1 MPLSLRE
8 PSFPTS
14 FHEALLHG
22 IGELKDE
29 HGAFRMAIKNALIL
43 DNLNPAQRKAVTHVN
58 GPLLTLAG
66 PGSGKTRVVTHR
78 IAYLLEQGI
87 SPYSILALT
96 FTNKAAQEMKA
107 RLKNLC
113 GDEPVWL
120 GTFHGYCARFL
131 RRYGRMV
138 GVSENFSI
146 FDADDAKKAMQH
158 AIVDAEV
165 SLTHLNIG
173 EIIKGISGL
182 KNRVITP
189 EMMQGEQHSSVEKV
203 LAKIYPVYQK
213 YLLQNNAVDFDDLLM
228 HTASIL
234 RSSPDLRSELD
245 SKHRYILVDEYQDT
259 NLAQYL
265 IVRALSVDHPNLN
278 VTGDPDQS
286 IYGWRGADISNILNF
301 ERDYPNVVTVRLEQN
316 YRSTPEVLSVADAL
330 ISCNTRR
337 KAKQLIPTRESGT
350 PVKLYSYASARDEAD
365 NIADQIVAAVI
376 DKTAKP
382 KDFAILYRTN
392 AHSRLLEAALMR
404 RKLNYQL
411 IGGYRFY
418 HREEIKDLLAYLRLV
433 HNPTDD
439 ISFERIVNVPTRGLG
454 DKSLSKVTEL
464 ARVKGVPMLVAL
476 RAVVEHGLMS
486 KKATSG
492 ARQFLALYDELMHL
506 SRGPLSV
513 MIQELVKKTEYVK
526 YLSAR
531 KTETPDESIQG
542 NINEL
547 IADAAEADRQDLDG
561 NTMERFLEQVT
572 LISDADGITDHENK
586 VTLMTLHSAKGL
598 EFDNVFIIAVEQEIL
613 PHKRSMYDA
622 AQMEE
627 ERRLFFVG
635 ITRAKNRLQLSIA
648 KSRGFGSARMSCPSA
663 FLMELPR
670 AEMEIIDLSEPFDAH
685 DDFGDGDF
693 ADSSKEDWESQS
705 FLHQRKRPKAK
716 ASNRKPPSIDSSPD
730 FDAGSSPALTAR
742 GIDSLLDDFSDQEAG
757 ASAEPDTNL
766 PSELGTIA
774 KKLEGLNRKIPT
786 GALKSA
792 SQVTAAMTPDGIPV
806 DRFEAGDMVMHPSY
820 GPGTIMS
827 VEGRGLRRMARVVFL
842 EGESKSF
849 QLSKAHLTFKD

>member
-1 MPLSLRE
+1 
-8 PSFPTS
+8 
-14 FHEALLHG
+14 
-22 IGELKDE
+22 
-29 HGAFRMAIKNALIL
+29 MAVKNSAIL
-43 DNLNPAQRKAVTHVN
+43 EKLNEAQRKAVTHVD

-87 SPYSILALT
+87 SPFSILALT
-96 FTNKAAQEMKA
+96 FTNKAAQEMKG

-138 GVSENFSI
+138 GISENFSI

-158 AIVDAEV
+158 AIVEAEV
-165 SLTHLNIG
+165 SLTHINIG
-173 EIIKGISGL
+173 AIIKGVSGL
-182 KNRVITP
+182 KNRVVTP
-189 EMMQGEQHSSVEKV
+189 EMLQGEHQSSTDKV
-203 LAKIYPVYQK
+203 LAKVYPAYQK

-234 RSSPDLRSELD
+234 RSSSDLRGELD

-259 NLAQYL
+259 NLAQYQ
-265 IVRALSVDHPNLN
+265 IVRALSLEYPNLN

-316 YRSTPEVLSVADAL
+316 YRSTPEVLSIADAL

-337 KAKQLIPTRESGT
+337 KAKQLIPTREAGT

-365 NIADQIVAAVI
+365 NIADQIVASVMA
-376 DKTAKP
+376 KTAKP

-392 AHSRLLEAALMR
+392 AHSRLLEAALLR

-411 IGGYRFY
+411 IGGFRFY

-464 ARVKGVPMLVAL
+464 ARSRGIPMLVAL

-492 ARQFLALYDELMHL
+492 ARQFLALYDELMQL

-513 MIQELVKKTEYVK
+513 MIQQLVAKTDYVK
-526 YLSAR
+526 YLSAK
-531 KTETPDESIQG
+531 KTETPDESIRG

-547 IADAAEADRQDLDG
+547 IADAAEVDRQDTDG
-561 NTMERFLEQVT
+561 NAIERFLEQVT
-572 LISDADGITDHENK
+572 LISDADGITDHDNK

-635 ITRAKNRLQLSIA
+635 ITRARNCLQLSIA
-648 KSRGFGSARMSCPSA
+648 KSRGFGNSRMSCPSS

-670 AEMEIIDLSEPFDAH
+670 AEMEIVDLSDPFAA
-685 DDFGDGDF
+685 DDDYSDGDLGDAF
-693 ADSSKEDWESQS
+693 DDDWASQS
-705 FLHQRKRPKAK
+705 FLHQRKRPNGTATKRKQPKIETADDW
-716 ASNRKPPSIDSSPD
+716 ASSQESVEPKIEMDV
-730 FDAGSSPALTAR
+730 
-742 GIDSLLDDFSDQEAG
+742 LLDDFADEETT
-757 ASAEPDTNL
+757 ASVTPTSKDLGVFAKNL
-766 PSELGTIA
+766 ES
-774 KKLEGLNRKIPT
+774 LNRKIPM
-786 GALKSA
+786 GALKTA
-792 SQVTAAMTPDGIPV
+792 AQVTAATTQDGIPV
-806 DRFEAGDMVMHPSY
+806 DRFEAGDMVVHPSY
-820 GPGTIMS
+820 GVGTIMS
-827 VEGRGLRRMARVVFL
+827 VEGRGLRRMARVVFSD
-842 EGESKSF
+842 GDSKSF
-849 QLSKAHLTFKD
+849 QLSKAHLTFKV

>member
-1 MPLSLRE
+1 MTNENS
-8 PSFPTS
+8 
-14 FHEALLHG
+14 
-22 IGELKDE
+22 
-29 HGAFRMAIKNALIL
+29 MIL
-43 DNLNPAQRKAVTHVN
+43 DNLNVAQRKAVTHVD

-78 IAYLLEQGI
+78 IAHLLEQGI

-107 RLKNLC
+107 RLKKLC

-138 GVSENFSI
+138 GISENFSI
-146 FDADDAKKAMQH
+146 FDADDAKKALQH
-158 AIVDAEV
+158 AIVAAEV

-173 EIIKGISGL
+173 EISKGVSGL
-182 KNRVITP
+182 KNRVVTP
-189 EMMQGEQHSSVEKV
+189 DMMQGEHHSSSDKI
-203 LAKIYPVYQK
+203 LAKVYPAYQK
-213 YLLQNNAVDFDDLLM
+213 FLLQNNAVDFDDLLM

-259 NLAQYL
+259 NFAQYL
-265 IVRALSVDHPNLN
+265 IVKSMSIDYQNLN

-301 ERDYPNVVTVRLEQN
+301 ERDYPKAVTVRLEEN
-316 YRSTPEVLSVADAL
+316 YRSTPEVLSIADAL

-337 KAKQLIPTRESGT
+337 KAKRLIPTRATGAS
-350 PVKLYSYASARDEAD
+350 VKLYSYASARDEAD
-365 NIADQIVAAVI
+365 HIADQIVAAVM

-392 AHSRLLEAALMR
+392 AHSRLLEAALLR

-411 IGGYRFY
+411 IGGFRFY
-418 HREEIKDLLAYLRLV
+418 HREEIKDLIAYLRLV

-464 ARVKGVPMLVAL
+464 ARAKDIPMLVAL

-513 MIQELVKKTEYVK
+513 MIQQLVEKTDYVK

-547 IADAAEADRQDLDG
+547 IADAAEVDRQDVDG
-561 NTMERFLEQVT
+561 NAIERFLEQVT
-572 LISDADGITDHENK
+572 LISDADGITDHESK

-598 EFDNVFIIAVEQEIL
+598 EFDNVFIIAVEQEVL

-635 ITRAKNRLQLSIA
+635 ITRARNRLQLSIA
-648 KSRGFGSARMSCPSA
+648 KSRGFGSSRMSCPSS

-670 AEMEIIDLSEPFDAH
+670 AEMEIVDLSEPFATD
-685 DDFGDGDF
+685 DDFGDSDFQDTHNDSGWGD
-693 ADSSKEDWESQS
+693 KS
-705 FLHQRKRPKAK
+705 FLHQRKGKNAK
-716 ASNRKPPSIDSSPD
+716 AAKPKQPKIETMADWEVANETDESQDFAPD
-730 FDAGSSPALTAR
+730 EMDV
-742 GIDSLLDDFSDQEAG
+742 LLDDLGDDDEV
-757 ASAEPDTNL
+757 ASSAAKTIDEP
-766 PSELGTIA
+766 GTFA
-774 KKLEGLNRKIPT
+774 KKLESLNRTIPV
-786 GALKSA
+786 GALKTA
-792 SQVTAAMTPDGIPV
+792 AQVTAVVTPGGIPV
-806 DRFEAGDMVMHPSY
+806 DRFEAGDMVVHPSY
-820 GPGTIMS
+820 GAGTITS

-849 QLSKAHLTFKD
+849 QLSKAQLSFKD

>member
-1 MPLSLRE
+1 MSTE
-8 PSFPTS
+8 KPS
-14 FHEALLHG
+14 
-22 IGELKDE
+22 
-29 HGAFRMAIKNALIL
+29 IL
-43 DNLNPAQRKAVTHVN
+43 ECLNDAQRKAVTHVE

-78 IAYLLEQGI
+78 IANLLDQGI
-87 SPYSILALT
+87 SAYSILALT
-96 FTNKAAQEMKA
+96 FTNKAAQEMKN
-107 RLKNLC
+107 RLKKLC

-146 FDADDAKKAMQH
+146 FDTDDAKRAMQH
-158 AIVDAEV
+158 AIVAAEV

-173 EIIKGISGL
+173 EIAKGISSL

-189 EMMQGEQHSSVEKV
+189 EMLQGEQHSSKDKV
-203 LAKIYPVYQK
+203 LAKVYPAYQK
-213 YLLQNNAVDFDDLLM
+213 FLLQNNAVDFDDLLM

-259 NLAQYL
+259 NLAQYQ
-265 IVRALSVDHPNLN
+265 IVRALSYDYPNLN

-337 KAKQLIPTRESGT
+337 KAKQLIPTRDSGAA
-350 PVKLYSYASARDEAD
+350 VRLYSYASAREEAD
-365 NIADQIVAAVI
+365 NIADQIVAAVM

-392 AHSRLLEAALMR
+392 AHSRLLEAALLR

-439 ISFERIVNVPTRGLG
+439 ISFERIINVPTRGLG
-454 DKSLSKVTEL
+454 EKSLAKVTEL
-464 ARVKGVPMLVAL
+464 ARSKDIPMLVAL

-492 ARQFLALYDELMHL
+492 ARQFLALYDELVHL
-506 SRGPLSV
+506 SSGPLSV
-513 MIQELVKKTEYVK
+513 MIQQLVAKTEYVA

-547 IADAAEADRQDLDG
+547 IADAAEVDRQDLDG
-561 NTMERFLEQVT
+561 NAIERFLEQVT
-572 LISDADGITDHENK
+572 LISDADGITDHDNK

-598 EFDNVFIIAVEQEIL
+598 EFDNVFIIAVEEEIL
-613 PHKRSMYDA
+613 PHKRSMYDP

-635 ITRAKNRLQLSIA
+635 ITRARNRLQLSIA
-648 KSRGFGSARMSCPSA
+648 KSRGFGSSRMSCPSS

-670 AEMEIIDLSEPFDAH
+670 AEMEIVDLSDPFASQDEY
-685 DDFGDGDF
+685 DDGDFGDS
-693 ADSSKEDWESQS
+693 AEEDWESQS
-705 FLHQRKRPKAK
+705 FLHKRPKSKGVPAVRNP
-716 ASNRKPPSIDSSPD
+716 AVRKQPTMDTAPEWAVANESIGTDPTMD
-730 FDAGSSPALTAR
+730 
-742 GIDSLLDDFSDQEAG
+742 ILLDEK
-757 ASAEPDTNL
+757 AEVTSGSEDNL
-766 PSELGTIA
+766 GPLS
-774 KKLEGLNRKIPT
+774 KRLEGLNRKIPV
-786 GALKSA
+786 GALKTA
-792 SQVTAAMTPDGIPV
+792 AQVTAAMTPGGTPV
-806 DRFEAGDMVMHPSY
+806 DRFEAGSRVVHPSY
-820 GPGTIMS
+820 GTGTVTS
-827 VEGRGLRRMARVVFL
+827 VEGRGIRRMARVLFM
-842 EGESKSF
+842 EGETKSF
-849 QLSKAHLTFKD
+849 QLSRAQLTLKESE

>member
-1 MPLSLRE
+1 MATENSLI
-8 PSFPTS
+8 F
-14 FHEALLHG
+14 
-22 IGELKDE
+22 
-29 HGAFRMAIKNALIL
+29 
-43 DNLNPAQRKAVTHVN
+43 DNLNVAQRKAVTHVD
-58 GPLLTLAG
+58 GPLLILAG

-96 FTNKAAQEMKA
+96 FTNKAAQEMKG
-107 RLKNLC
+107 RLKSLC

-138 GVSENFSI
+138 GISENFSI
-146 FDADDAKKAMQH
+146 FDADDSKKAMQH

-173 EIIKGISGL
+173 EIIKGVSGL
-182 KNRVITP
+182 KNRVVTP
-189 EMMQGEQHSSVEKV
+189 DMMQGDHQSSTDKV
-203 LAKIYPVYQK
+203 LAKVYPAYQK
-213 YLLQNNAVDFDDLLM
+213 FLLQNNAVDFDDLLM

-259 NLAQYL
+259 NFAQYS
-265 IVRALSVDHPNLN
+265 IVRALSVAFPNLN

-301 ERDYPNVVTVRLEQN
+301 ERDYPSVVTVRLEQN
-316 YRSTPEVLSVADAL
+316 YRSTPEVLSIADAL

-337 KAKQLIPTRESGT
+337 KAKQLIPTRATGT

-365 NIADQIVAAVI
+365 HIADQIVAAVL

-392 AHSRLLEAALMR
+392 AHSRLLEAALLR

-411 IGGYRFY
+411 IGGFRFY

-464 ARVKGVPMLVAL
+464 ARSKDIPMLVAL

-513 MIQELVKKTEYVK
+513 MIQQLVAKTDYVK

-531 KTETPDESIQG
+531 KSETPDESIQG

-547 IADAAEADRQDLDG
+547 IADAAEVDRQDVDG
-561 NTMERFLEQVT
+561 NAMERFLEQVT

-598 EFDNVFIIAVEQEIL
+598 EFDNVYIIAVEQEIL

-635 ITRAKNRLQLSIA
+635 ITRARNRLQLSIA
-648 KSRGFGSARMSCPSA
+648 KSRGFGNSRMSCPSS

-670 AEMEIIDLSEPFDAH
+670 AEMEIVDMSEPFAAD
-685 DDFGDGDF
+685 DDFGDSDY
-693 ADSSKEDWESQS
+693 ADSRDVDSRDDESRDDDWESQS
-705 FLHQRKRPKAK
+705 FLHQRKKTKSTPAT
-716 ASNRKPPSIDSSPD
+716 RKQPRIESSPD
-730 FDAGSSPALTAR
+730 WEVPPESEAPANE
-742 GIDSLLDDFSDQEAG
+742 IDILLDDQGDDAIPATIPF
-757 ASAEPDTNL
+757 ASN
-766 PSELGTIA
+766 ELGVFA
-774 KKLEGLNRKIPT
+774 KKLESLNRKIPM
-786 GALKSA
+786 GSLKTA
-792 SQVTAAMTPDGIPV
+792 SQVTAAMTPGGQPV
-806 DRFEAGDMVMHPSY
+806 DRFEAGDRVVHPSY
-820 GPGTIMS
+820 GPGTIIS

-842 EGESKSF
+842 EGEPKSF

>member
-1 MPLSLRE
+1 
-8 PSFPTS
+8 
-14 FHEALLHG
+14 
-22 IGELKDE
+22 
-29 HGAFRMAIKNALIL
+29 MATENSVIL
-43 DNLNPAQRKAVTHVN
+43 DDLNAAQRKAVTHVD
-58 GPLLTLAG
+58 GALLTLAG

-96 FTNKAAQEMKA
+96 FTNKAAQEMKG
-107 RLKNLC
+107 RLRNLC
-113 GDEPVWL
+113 GDAPVWL

-138 GVSENFSI
+138 GISENFSI
-146 FDADDAKKAMQH
+146 FDADDSKKAMQH
-158 AIVDAEV
+158 AIVEAEV

-173 EIIKGISGL
+173 DIAKGVSGL
-182 KNRVITP
+182 KNRVVTP
-189 EMMQGEQHSSVEKV
+189 DMMQGEHQSSTDKV
-203 LAKIYPVYQK
+203 LAKVYPAYQK
-213 YLLQNNAVDFDDLLM
+213 FLLQNNAVDFDDLLM

-259 NLAQYL
+259 NFAQYS
-265 IVRALSVDHPNLN
+265 IVRALSVEYPNLN

-316 YRSTPEVLSVADAL
+316 YRSTPEVLSIADAL
-330 ISCNTRR
+330 ISCNKRR
-337 KAKQLIPTRESGT
+337 KAKQLIPTRETGT
-350 PVKLYSYASARDEAD
+350 PVRLYSYASARDEAD
-365 NIADQIVAAVI
+365 HIADQIVAAVM
-376 DKTAKP
+376 DSTAKP

-392 AHSRLLEAALMR
+392 AHSRLLEAALLR

-411 IGGYRFY
+411 IGGFRFY

-464 ARVKGVPMLVAL
+464 ARSKDIPKLVAL

-513 MIQELVKKTEYVK
+513 MIQQLVAKTDYVK

-547 IADAAEADRQDLDG
+547 IADAAEVDRQDVDG
-561 NTMERFLEQVT
+561 NAMERFLEQVT

-622 AQMEE
+622 EQMEE

-635 ITRAKNRLQLSIA
+635 ITRARNRLQLSIA
-648 KSRGFGSARMSCPSA
+648 KSRGFGNSRMSCPSS

-670 AEMEIIDLSEPFDAH
+670 AEMEIVDLSEPFAADA
-685 DDFGDGDF
+685 DYGDSDFS
-693 ADSSKEDWESQS
+693 DSRDIEWESQS
-705 FLHQRKRPKAK
+705 FLHQRKKPKEVSAK
-716 ASNRKPPSIDSSPD
+716 RKQPRIESSPD
-730 FDAGSSPALTAR
+730 WEASQESIVQAEEMDV
-742 GIDSLLDDFSDQEAG
+742 LLDDHVDDEIPATIPF
-757 ASAEPDTNL
+757 T
-766 PSELGTIA
+766 PSELGVFA
-774 KKLEGLNRKIPT
+774 KKLESLNRKIPL
-786 GALKSA
+786 GSLKTA
-792 SQVTAAMTPDGIPV
+792 AQVTAAMTPGGIPV
-806 DRFEAGDMVMHPSY
+806 DRFEAGDMVVHPSY
-820 GPGTIMS
+820 GPGTITS

-842 EGESKSF
+842 EGEAKSF
-849 QLSKAHLTFKD
+849 QLSKAHLTLKD

>member
-1 MPLSLRE
+1 
-8 PSFPTS
+8 
-14 FHEALLHG
+14 
-22 IGELKDE
+22 
-29 HGAFRMAIKNALIL
+29 MATENSAIL
-43 DNLNPAQRKAVTHVN
+43 DNLNVAQRKAVTHVE

-78 IAYLLEQGI
+78 IAHLLEQGI

-96 FTNKAAQEMKA
+96 FTNKAAQEMKG
-107 RLKNLC
+107 RLRNLC

-138 GVSENFSI
+138 GISENFSI
-146 FDADDAKKAMQH
+146 FDADDAKRAMQH
-158 AIVDAEV
+158 AIAAAEV

-173 EIIKGISGL
+173 DIAKGVSGL
-182 KNRVITP
+182 KNRVVTP
-189 EMMQGEQHSSVEKV
+189 EMMQGEHQSSSDKV
-203 LAKIYPVYQK
+203 LAKVYPAYQK
-213 YLLQNNAVDFDDLLM
+213 FLLQNNAVDFDDLLM

-234 RSSPDLRSELD
+234 RSNPDLRSELD
-245 SKHRYILVDEYQDT
+245 FKHRYILVDEYQDT

-265 IVRALSVDHPNLN
+265 IVRSLSVEYPNLN

-316 YRSTPEVLSVADAL
+316 YRSTPEVLSIADAL

-337 KAKQLIPTRESGT
+337 KAKQLIPTRESGV

-365 NIADQIVAAVI
+365 NIADQIVAAVLA
-376 DKTAKP
+376 KTAKP

-392 AHSRLLEAALMR
+392 AHSRLLEAALLR
-404 RKLNYQL
+404 RRLNYQL
-411 IGGYRFY
+411 IGGFRFY

-464 ARVKGVPMLVAL
+464 AHSRNVPMLVAL

-492 ARQFLALYDELMHL
+492 ARQFLALYDDLMYL

-513 MIQELVKKTEYVK
+513 MIQQLVAKTDYVK

-547 IADAAEADRQDLDG
+547 IADAAEVDRQDVDG
-561 NTMERFLEQVT
+561 NAIERFLEQVT
-572 LISDADGITDHENK
+572 LISDADGITDNENK

-648 KSRGFGSARMSCPSA
+648 KSRGFGNSRMSCPSS

-670 AEMEIIDLSEPFDAH
+670 AEMEIVDLSEPFVGD
-685 DDFGDGDF
+685 DDFSDGDF
-693 ADSSKEDWESQS
+693 DTSHGDDWESQS
-705 FLHQRKRPKAK
+705 FLHQRKEAK
-716 ASNRKPPSIDSSPD
+716 GITNNRKQPKIESSVD
-730 FDAGSSPALTAR
+730 WEVSQESAVTSS
-742 GIDSLLDDFSDQEAG
+742 DMDVLLDDLGDDDVPAA
-757 ASAEPDTNL
+757 AS
-766 PSELGTIA
+766 SSSKELGTFA
-774 KKLEGLNRKIPT
+774 KKLESLNRKIPT
-786 GALKSA
+786 GALKTA
-792 SQVTAAMTPDGIPV
+792 AQVTAAMTPDGIPV

-849 QLSKAHLTFKD
+849 QLSKARLTFKD

>member
-1 MPLSLRE
+1 MD
-8 PSFPTS
+8 
-14 FHEALLHG
+14 
-22 IGELKDE
+22 K
-29 HGAFRMAIKNALIL
+29 HGANGMAIENLTIL
-43 DNLNPAQRKAVTHVN
+43 ENLNEAQRKAVTHVD

-78 IAYLLEQGI
+78 IAYLLDQGI

-107 RLKNLC
+107 RLKTLV
-113 GDEPVWL
+113 GDQPVWL

-138 GVSENFSI
+138 GLSENFSI
-146 FDADDAKKAMQH
+146 FDADDAKKAIQH
-158 AIVDAEV
+158 AIVQAEV
-165 SLTHLNIG
+165 SMTHLHLS
-173 EIIKGISGL
+173 EIIKGVSGL

-189 EMMQGEQHSSVEKV
+189 EMMEGEQHSSSDKV
-203 LAKIYPVYQK
+203 LSKIYPAYQRF
-213 YLLQNNAVDFDDLLM
+213 LLQNNAVDFDDLLM
-228 HTASIL
+228 HTATIL
-234 RSSPDLRSELD
+234 RSNPDLRRELD

-259 NLAQYL
+259 NIAQYL
-265 IVRALSVDHPNLN
+265 IVRSLSVDYQNLN

-286 IYGWRGADISNILNF
+286 IYGWRGADISNILNI
-301 ERDYPNVVTVRLEQN
+301 ERDYPKVVTVRLEQN
-316 YRSTPEVLSVADAL
+316 YRSTPEVLSVADSL

-365 NIADQIVAAVI
+365 NIADQIVNAI
-376 DKTAKP
+376 MEKTAKP

-392 AHSRLLEAALMR
+392 AHSRLLEAALLR

-411 IGGYRFY
+411 IGGFRFY

-439 ISFERIVNVPTRGLG
+439 ISFERIINVPTRGLG

-464 ARVKGVPMLVAL
+464 AGARGVPMIVAL
-476 RAVVEHGLMS
+476 RAVVENGLMS
-486 KKATSG
+486 KKATTG

-513 MIQELVKKTEYVK
+513 LIQELVAKTDYVK

-547 IADAAEADRQDLDG
+547 IADAAEVDRQDVDG
-561 NTMERFLEQVT
+561 NAIERFLEQVT
-572 LISDADGITDHENK
+572 LISDADGITDSDNK

-648 KSRGFGSARMSCPSA
+648 KSRGFGSSRMSCPSS

-670 AEMEIIDLSEPFDAH
+670 AEMEIVDLSEPFAVDE
-685 DDFGDGDF
+685 DYGDGDF
-693 ADSSKEDWESQS
+693 GDSGDEWESKS
-705 FLHQRKRPKAK
+705 FLHQKKPKK
-716 ASNRKPPSIDSSPD
+716 SPPKPKMKPPRIETVADWEVSPEPDDSND
-730 FDAGSSPALTAR
+730 
-742 GIDSLLDDFSDQEAG
+742 GIDVLLDDVGNDDAPNSSRSVPNEF
-757 ASAEPDTNL
+757 
-766 PSELGTIA
+766 GTFA
-774 KKLEGLNRKIPT
+774 KKLESLNRKIPM
-786 GALKSA
+786 GALKTA
-792 SQVTAAMTPDGIPV
+792 AQVTAATTPGGIPV
-806 DRFEAGDMVMHPSY
+806 DRFEAGDMVVHPSY
-820 GPGTIMS
+820 GSGTITS
-827 VEGRGLRRMARVVFL
+827 VEGRGLRRMARVAFL
-842 EGESKSF
+842 EGEPKSF
-849 QLSKAHLTFKD
+849 QLSKAHLTLKE

>member
-1 MPLSLRE
+1 MDNENL
-8 PSFPTS
+8 
-14 FHEALLHG
+14 
-22 IGELKDE
+22 
-29 HGAFRMAIKNALIL
+29 MIL
-43 DNLNPAQRKAVTHVN
+43 DNLNVAQRKAVTHVD

-78 IAYLLEQGI
+78 IAHLLAQGI

-107 RLKNLC
+107 RLKRLC

-138 GVSENFSI
+138 GISENFSI
-146 FDADDAKKAMQH
+146 FDSDDAKKAMQH
-158 AIVDAEV
+158 AIVEAEV

-173 EIIKGISGL
+173 EIIKGVSGL
-182 KNRVITP
+182 KNRVVTP
-189 EMMQGEQHSSVEKV
+189 EMMQGEHQSSSDKI
-203 LAKIYPVYQK
+203 LAKVYPAYQRF
-213 YLLQNNAVDFDDLLM
+213 LLQNNAVDFDDLLM

-234 RSSPDLRSELD
+234 RSSPDLRSDLD

-265 IVRALSVDHPNLN
+265 IVKMLSIDYQNLN

-301 ERDYPNVVTVRLEQN
+301 ERDYPKAVTVRLEEN
-316 YRSTPEVLSVADAL
+316 YRSTPEVLSIADAL

-337 KAKQLIPTRESGT
+337 KAKRLIPTRATGT

-365 NIADQIVAAVI
+365 HIADQIVAAVL

-392 AHSRLLEAALMR
+392 AHSRLLEAALLR
-404 RKLNYQL
+404 RRLNYQL

-439 ISFERIVNVPTRGLG
+439 ISFERIINVPTRGLG

-464 ARVKGVPMLVAL
+464 ARARGVPMIVAL
-476 RAVVEHGLMS
+476 RAVVENGLMS

-513 MIQELVKKTEYVK
+513 MIQQLVDKTDYVK

-547 IADAAEADRQDLDG
+547 IADAAEVDRLDVDG
-561 NTMERFLEQVT
+561 NAIERFLEQVT
-572 LISDADGITDHENK
+572 LISDADGITDNENR

-598 EFDNVFIIAVEQEIL
+598 EFDNVFIIAVEQEVL
-613 PHKRSMYDA
+613 PHKRSMFDA

-635 ITRAKNRLQLSIA
+635 ITRARNRLQLSIA
-648 KSRGFGSARMSCPSA
+648 KTRGFGNSRMSCPSS

-670 AEMEIIDLSEPFDAH
+670 AEMEIVDLSEPFAADSEFVDSDFEDSH
-685 DDFGDGDF
+685 DDSGWG
-693 ADSSKEDWESQS
+693 EQS
-705 FLHQRKRPKAK
+705 FLHEKKRKKVNAAKPKQPKIETMADWEV
-716 ASNRKPPSIDSSPD
+716 ANDSDDARDFAPD
-730 FDAGSSPALTAR
+730 EMDV
-742 GIDSLLDDFSDQEAG
+742 LLDDVADDG
-757 ASAEPDTNL
+757 LPDSTTEKTNG
-766 PSELGTIA
+766 LGTFA
-774 KKLEGLNRKIPT
+774 KKLESLNRKIPM
-786 GALKSA
+786 GALKTA
-792 SQVTAAMTPDGIPV
+792 AQVTAVVTPGGIPV
-806 DRFEAGDMVMHPSY
+806 DRFEAGDMVVHPSY
-820 GPGTIMS
+820 GPGTITS

-849 QLSKAHLTFKD
+849 QLSKAQLTFKD

>member
-1 MPLSLRE
+1 
-8 PSFPTS
+8 
-14 FHEALLHG
+14 
-22 IGELKDE
+22 
-29 HGAFRMAIKNALIL
+29 MATEKSAIL
-43 DNLNPAQRKAVTHVN
+43 DNLNEAQRRAVTHVD

-78 IAYLLEQGI
+78 IAHLLEQGI
-87 SPYSILALT
+87 SAYSILALI
-96 FTNKAAQEMKA
+96 FTNKAAQEMKG

-138 GVSENFSI
+138 GISENFSI
-146 FDADDAKKAMQH
+146 FDADDAKKALQH
-158 AIVDAEV
+158 AIDAAEV

-173 EIIKGISGL
+173 DIVKGISGL
-182 KNRVITP
+182 KNRVVTP
-189 EMMQGEQHSSVEKV
+189 DMMQGEHQNSKDKV
-203 LAKIYPVYQK
+203 LSKVYPAYQK
-213 YLLQNNAVDFDDLLM
+213 FLLQNNAVDFDDLLM
-228 HTASIL
+228 HTAAIL

-259 NLAQYL
+259 NLAQYQ
-265 IVRALSVDHPNLN
+265 IVRSLSFEYPNLN

-316 YRSTPEVLSVADAL
+316 YRSTPEILSIADAL
-330 ISCNTRR
+330 IACNTRR
-337 KAKQLIPTRESGT
+337 KAKRLVPTRETGV
-350 PVKLYSYASARDEAD
+350 PVKLYSYLSARDEAD
-365 NIADQIVAAVI
+365 NIADQIVVAVM

-392 AHSRLLEAALMR
+392 AHSRLLEAALLR

-411 IGGYRFY
+411 IGGFRFY

-454 DKSLSKVTEL
+454 EKSLSKVTEL
-464 ARVKGVPMLVAL
+464 ARSKDIPMLVAL

-506 SRGPLSV
+506 SHGPLSV
-513 MIQELVKKTEYVK
+513 MIQQLVEKTDYVA

-547 IADAAEADRQDLDG
+547 VADAAEVDRQDIDG
-561 NTMERFLEQVT
+561 NAIERFLEQVT
-572 LISDADGITDHENK
+572 LISDADGITDADNK

-635 ITRAKNRLQLSIA
+635 ITRARNRLQLSIA
-648 KSRGFGSARMSCPSA
+648 KSRGFGNSRMSCPSP

-670 AEMEIIDLSEPFDAH
+670 AEMEIVDLSEPFAADE
-685 DDFGDGDF
+685 DFDGNEFGDSQDN
-693 ADSSKEDWESQS
+693 DWESQS
-705 FLHQRKRPKAK
+705 FLHQRKKNKSSTTRRNQPK
-716 ASNRKPPSIDSSPD
+716 IESSPD
-730 FDAGSSPALTAR
+730 WEESQEPLVPSDEM
-742 GIDSLLDDFSDQEAG
+742 DVLLDDLGGPEAHP
-757 ASAEPDTNL
+757 ATSKTH
-766 PSELGTIA
+766 ELGTFA
-774 KKLEGLNRKIPT
+774 KKLEGLNRKIPI
-786 GALKSA
+786 GALKTA
-792 SQVTAAMTPDGIPV
+792 AQVTAATTPDGIPV
-806 DRFEAGDMVMHPSY
+806 DRFEAGDSVVHPSY

-827 VEGRGLRRMARVVFL
+827 VDGRGLRRMARVVFM

-849 QLSKAHLTFKD
+849 QLSKAHLSFKDSV

>member
-1 MPLSLRE
+1 MTTEKSAILGSL
-8 PSFPTS
+8 
-14 FHEALLHG
+14 
-22 IGELKDE
+22 
-29 HGAFRMAIKNALIL
+29 NA
-43 DNLNPAQRKAVTHVN
+43 AQRKAVTHVE

-78 IAYLLEQGI
+78 IANLLEQGI
-87 SPYSILALT
+87 SAYSILALT
-96 FTNKAAQEMKA
+96 FTNKAAQEMKG

-138 GVSENFSI
+138 GISENFSI

-158 AIVDAEV
+158 AIVAAEV

-173 EIIKGISGL
+173 EIVKGISSL
-182 KNRVITP
+182 KNRVVTP
-189 EMMQGEQHSSVEKV
+189 EMLQGENHSSKDKV
-203 LAKIYPVYQK
+203 LAKVYPVYQK
-213 YLLQNNAVDFDDLLM
+213 FLLQNNAVDFDDLLM

-259 NLAQYL
+259 NLAQYQ
-265 IVRALSVDHPNLN
+265 IVRALSYDYPNLN

-316 YRSTPEVLSVADAL
+316 YRSTPEVLSIADAL

-337 KAKQLIPTRESGT
+337 KAKQLIPTRESGP
-350 PVKLYSYASARDEAD
+350 PVRLYSYASARDEAD
-365 NIADQIVAAVI
+365 NIADQIVAAI
-376 DKTAKP
+376 LDKTAKP

-392 AHSRLLEAALMR
+392 AHSRLLEAALLR

-411 IGGYRFY
+411 IGGFRFY

-439 ISFERIVNVPTRGLG
+439 ISFERIINVPTRGLG
-454 DKSLSKVTEL
+454 EKSLAKVTEL
-464 ARVKGVPMLVAL
+464 ARSKDIPMLVAL

-513 MIQELVKKTEYVK
+513 MIQQLVLKTDYVA

-547 IADAAEADRQDLDG
+547 IADAAEVDRQDIDG
-561 NTMERFLEQVT
+561 NAIERFLEQVT
-572 LISDADGITDHENK
+572 LISDADGITDQDNK

-635 ITRAKNRLQLSIA
+635 ITRARNRLQLSIA
-648 KSRGFGSARMSCPSA
+648 KSRGFGSSRMSCPSS

-670 AEMEIIDLSEPFDAH
+670 AEMEIVDLSEPFAGDE
-685 DDFGDGDF
+685 DYDNGDFGDA
-693 ADSSKEDWESQS
+693 ADGEWEEQS
-705 FLHQRKRPKAK
+705 FLHKRPKSKGLAAK
-716 ASNRKPPSIDSSPD
+716 QLPPKIESSPD
-730 FDAGSSPALTAR
+730 WEVSQESNETN
-742 GIDSLLDDFSDQEAG
+742 DSMDVLLDERG
-757 ASAEPDTNL
+757 H
-766 PSELGTIA
+766 SELAPSVSASDDLGTFA
-774 KKLEGLNRKIPT
+774 KKLESLNRKIPA

-792 SQVTAAMTPDGIPV
+792 SQVTAAMTQDGIPV
-806 DRFEAGDMVMHPSY
+806 DRFEAGDMVVHPSY
-820 GPGTIMS
+820 GTGTITS

-849 QLSKAHLTFKD
+849 QLSKAHLTLK

>member
-1 MPLSLRE
+1 MTKENS
-8 PSFPTS
+8 
-14 FHEALLHG
+14 A
-22 IGELKDE
+22 
-29 HGAFRMAIKNALIL
+29 IL
-43 DNLNPAQRKAVTHVN
+43 DNLNPAQRKAVTHVD

-78 IAYLLEQGI
+78 IANLLEQGI

-96 FTNKAAQEMKA
+96 FTNKAAQEMKE
-107 RLKNLC
+107 RLKRLC
-113 GDEPVWL
+113 DDAPVWL

-165 SLTHLNIG
+165 SLTHLNLADV
-173 EIIKGISGL
+173 IKGISGL
-182 KNRVITP
+182 KNRVVTP
-189 EMMQGEQHSSVEKV
+189 EMMQGEHHSAIDKV
-203 LAKIYPVYQK
+203 LAKVYPVYQK
-213 YLLQNNAVDFDDLLM
+213 FLLQNNAVDFDDLLM

-234 RSSPDLRSELD
+234 RSSPDLRNELD

-259 NLAQYL
+259 NLAQYS
-265 IVRALSVDHPNLN
+265 IVRALSVEYPNLN

-316 YRSTPEVLSVADAL
+316 YRSTPEVLSVADSL

-337 KAKQLIPTRESGT
+337 KAKQLLPTRESGT

-365 NIADQIVAAVI
+365 NIADQIATAVLNQ
-376 DKTAKP
+376 TAKP
-382 KDFAILYRTN
+382 KDFAVLYRTN
-392 AHSRLLEAALMR
+392 AHSRLIEAALLR

-454 DKSLSKVTEL
+454 DKSLAKVTDL
-464 ARVKGVPMLVAL
+464 AKGRGIPMLVAL
-476 RAVVEHGLMS
+476 RAAVEHNLMS

-506 SRGPLSV
+506 SSGPLSTL
-513 MIQELVKKTEYVK
+513 IQQLVLQSDYVK
-526 YLSAR
+526 YLAAK

-547 IADAAEADRQDLDG
+547 IADAAEVDRQDLDG
-561 NTMERFLEQVT
+561 NAIERFLEQVT
-572 LISDADGITDHENK
+572 LLSDADGITDVDSK

-648 KSRGFGSARMSCPSA
+648 KSRGFGSTRMSCPSS

-670 AEMEIIDLSEPFDAH
+670 GEMEIVDLSEPFGFDDDFSDEASGDAH
-685 DDFGDGDF
+685 EEGWGD
-693 ADSSKEDWESQS
+693 QS
-705 FLHQRKRPKAK
+705 FLHQRKKAK
-716 ASNRKPPSIDSSPD
+716 KEVPKQRQPKIESHVD
-730 FDAGSSPALTAR
+730 FDETQELPATAAEM
-742 GIDSLLDDFSDQEAG
+742 DMLLGDLSDGQATD
-757 ASAEPDTNL
+757 SAESDAKN
-766 PSELGTIA
+766 LGTFA
-774 KKLEGLNRKIPT
+774 KKLESLSRKVPLGGLKT
-786 GALKSA
+786 A
-792 SQVTAAMTPDGIPV
+792 SQVAPATTPDGIPV
-806 DRFEAGDMVMHPSY
+806 DRFDAGDMVVHPTY
-820 GPGTIMS
+820 GVGTVTS
-827 VEGRGLRRMARVVFL
+827 VEGRGLRRMARVVFH

-849 QLSKAHLTFKD
+849 QLSKSKLSLKE

>member
-1 MPLSLRE
+1 
-8 PSFPTS
+8 
-14 FHEALLHG
+14 
-22 IGELKDE
+22 
-29 HGAFRMAIKNALIL
+29 MATEKSAIL
-43 DNLNPAQRKAVTHVN
+43 ENLNEAQRKAVLHVD

-78 IAYLLEQGI
+78 IAHLLEQGI
-87 SPYSILALT
+87 SAYSILALT
-96 FTNKAAQEMKA
+96 FTNKAAQEMKG
-107 RLKNLC
+107 RLKKLC

-138 GVSENFSI
+138 GISENFSI

-158 AIVDAEV
+158 AIVAAEV

-173 EIIKGISGL
+173 DIVKGISGL
-182 KNRVITP
+182 KNRVVTP
-189 EMMQGEQHSSVEKV
+189 EMMQGEHQNSKDKV
-203 LAKIYPVYQK
+203 LAKVYPAYQK
-213 YLLQNNAVDFDDLLM
+213 FLLQNNAVDFDDLLM

-259 NLAQYL
+259 NLAQYQ
-265 IVRALSVDHPNLN
+265 IVRSLSFEHPNLN

-316 YRSTPEVLSVADAL
+316 YRSTPEILSIADAL

-337 KAKQLIPTRESGT
+337 KAKQLLPTRETGV

-365 NIADQIVAAVI
+365 NIADQIVASVM
-376 DKTAKP
+376 DKTARP

-392 AHSRLLEAALMR
+392 AHSRLLEAALLR

-411 IGGYRFY
+411 IGGFRFY

-454 DKSLSKVTEL
+454 EKSLLKVTEL
-464 ARVKGVPMLVAL
+464 ARSRSIPMLVAL

-492 ARQFLALYDELMHL
+492 ARQFLALYDELAHL
-506 SRGPLSV
+506 SRGPLSF
-513 MIQELVKKTEYVK
+513 MIQQLVEKTNYVG

-547 IADAAEADRQDLDG
+547 IADAAEVDKQDVDG
-561 NTMERFLEQVT
+561 NAIERFLEQVT
-572 LISDADGITDHENK
+572 LISDADGITDAENK

-613 PHKRSMYDA
+613 PHKRSMFDA

-635 ITRAKNRLQLSIA
+635 ITRARNRLQLSIA
-648 KSRGFGSARMSCPSA
+648 KTRGFGNSRMSCPSP

-670 AEMEIIDLSEPFDAH
+670 AEMEIVDLSEPFAAD
-685 DDFGDGDF
+685 DDFDGNDF
-693 ADSSKEDWESQS
+693 GNSQEQDWESQS
-705 FLHQRKRPKAK
+705 FLHRRTTSKGSMTKRKQPKFE
-716 ASNRKPPSIDSSPD
+716 SSPD
-730 FDAGSSPALTAR
+730 WEGSQESLESTEEMD
-742 GIDSLLDDFSDQEAG
+742 ILLDGMGGDSQ
-757 ASAEPDTNL
+757 
-766 PSELGTIA
+766 PSTAKPLELGTFA
-774 KKLEGLNRKIPT
+774 KKLEGLNRKIPV
-786 GALKSA
+786 GALKTA
-792 SQVTAAMTPDGIPV
+792 AQVTVAMTPHGIPV
-806 DRFEAGDMVMHPSY
+806 DRFEAGDSVIHPAY
-820 GPGTIMS
+820 GTGTIVS
-827 VEGRGLRRMARVVFL
+827 VEGRGLRRMARVVFT

-849 QLSKAHLTFKD
+849 QLSKAHLSLKETS

>member
-1 MPLSLRE
+1 MD
-8 PSFPTS
+8 
-14 FHEALLHG
+14 
-22 IGELKDE
+22 K
-29 HGAFRMAIKNALIL
+29 HGASEMAAANLTIL
-43 DNLNPAQRKAVTHVN
+43 ENLNEAQRKAVTHVD

-78 IAYLLEQGI
+78 IAYLLDQGI

-107 RLKNLC
+107 RLKTLV
-113 GDEPVWL
+113 GDQPVWL

-131 RRYGRMV
+131 RRYARMV
-138 GVSENFSI
+138 GLTENFSI
-146 FDADDAKKAMQH
+146 FDADDAKKAIQH
-158 AIVDAEV
+158 AIVQAEV
-165 SLTHLNIG
+165 SMTHLHIG
-173 EIIKGISGL
+173 EIIKGVSGL

-189 EMMQGEQHSSVEKV
+189 EMMQGEQHSSSDKV
-203 LAKIYPVYQK
+203 LSKVYPAYQRF
-213 YLLQNNAVDFDDLLM
+213 LLSNNAVDFDDLLM
-228 HTASIL
+228 HTATIL
-234 RSSPDLRSELD
+234 RSNPELRSELD

-259 NLAQYL
+259 NIAQYL
-265 IVRALSVDHPNLN
+265 IVRSLSVDYQNLN

-286 IYGWRGADISNILNF
+286 IYGWRGADISNILNI
-301 ERDYPNVVTVRLEQN
+301 ERDYPKVVTVRLEQN
-316 YRSTPEVLSVADAL
+316 YRSTPEILSVADSL

-365 NIADQIVAAVI
+365 NIADQIVNAI
-376 DKTAKP
+376 MEKSAKP

-392 AHSRLLEAALMR
+392 AHSRLLEAALLR

-439 ISFERIVNVPTRGLG
+439 ISFERIINVPTRGLG

-464 ARVKGVPMLVAL
+464 AGARGVPMIVAL
-476 RAVVEHGLMS
+476 RAVVENGLMS

-513 MIQELVKKTEYVK
+513 LIQELVTKTDYVK

-547 IADAAEADRQDLDG
+547 IADAAEVDRQDVDG
-561 NTMERFLEQVT
+561 NAIERFLEQVT
-572 LISDADGITDHENK
+572 LISDADGITDSDNK

-648 KSRGFGSARMSCPSA
+648 KSRGFGSSRMSCPSS

-670 AEMEIIDLSEPFDAH
+670 AEMEIVDLSEPFAAD
-685 DDFGDGDF
+685 DDYDDGDFGDSD
-693 ADSSKEDWESQS
+693 DDWESKS
-705 FLHQRKRPKAK
+705 FLHQKKPKSPPKPKRKTPRIETVADWEVPSEPDD
-716 ASNRKPPSIDSSPD
+716 ASDDIDV
-730 FDAGSSPALTAR
+730 
-742 GIDSLLDDFSDQEAG
+742 LLDDFSNDAPNSST
-757 ASAEPDTNL
+757 SALNEF
-766 PSELGTIA
+766 GTFA
-774 KKLEGLNRKIPT
+774 KKLESLNRKIPM
-786 GALKSA
+786 GALKTA
-792 SQVTAAMTPDGIPV
+792 SQVSAATTPEGIPV
-806 DRFEAGDMVMHPSY
+806 DRFEAGAMVVHPSY
-820 GPGTIMS
+820 GSGTILS

-842 EGESKSF
+842 EGEPKSF
-849 QLSKAHLTFKD
+849 QLSKAHLTFKE